1 MIYVLMECIMH
12 DGSYVEG
19 VALTEEAAE
28 AWVAEDPFLEYESQ
42 QTFRF
47 YDTFTP
53 IDEDED

>member
-1 MIYVLMECIMH
+1 MH